1 MERKWMDVGSIS
13 GIVSASAAVGGLL
26 TRVAHVADDARK
38 IDDPHLMCEKVI
50 QFETCTFVYYF
61 PLATYSF
68 SAGCL
73 RPSGWAPHALCLL
86 AGRQHGRFLFLCALR
101 AAVWERCG
109 EKKINFLFRRTR
121 FFHYPKS
128 LLRFSGYRFRSLVVG
143 RFLVHLSRVS
153 STLLI
158 RSVHCFYNH
167 REARNG
173 AYRNKRKSNKNSP
186 RLKTKI
192 TLKISLR
199 FLVFPRFLVNF
210 VVEIHWRL
218 NLWTL

>member
-1 MERKWMDVGSIS
+1 VLRFEKR
-13 GIVSASAAVGGLL
+13 AGG
-26 TRVAHVADDARK
+26 
-38 IDDPHLMCEKVI
+38 
-50 QFETCTFVYYF
+50 
-61 PLATYSF
+61 
-68 SAGCL
+68 
-73 RPSGWAPHALCLL
+73 
-86 AGRQHGRFLFLCALR
+86 
-101 AAVWERCG
+101 
-109 EKKINFLFRRTR
+109 KKINFLFRRTR

-218 NLWTL
+218 NL

>member
-1 MERKWMDVGSIS
+1 MDVGSIS
-13 GIVSASAAVGGLL
+13 GIASASAAVGGLL

-73 RPSGWAPHALCLL
+73 RPSSWAPPRIVLIGWSATRPLPLFVCLTCC
-86 AGRQHGRFLFLCALR
+86 GLR
-101 AAVWERCG
+101 NAQG
-109 EKKINFLFRRTR
+109 KKKINFHFRRTR

-143 RFLVHLSRVS
+143 RFLVQSRFKYS
-153 STLLI
+153 
-158 RSVHCFYNH
+158 
-167 REARNG
+167 
-173 AYRNKRKSNKNSP
+173 AY
-186 RLKTKI
+186 
-192 TLKISLR
+192 SLR
-199 FLVFPRFLVNF
+199 SLL
-210 VVEIHWRL
+210 L
-218 NLWTL
+218 